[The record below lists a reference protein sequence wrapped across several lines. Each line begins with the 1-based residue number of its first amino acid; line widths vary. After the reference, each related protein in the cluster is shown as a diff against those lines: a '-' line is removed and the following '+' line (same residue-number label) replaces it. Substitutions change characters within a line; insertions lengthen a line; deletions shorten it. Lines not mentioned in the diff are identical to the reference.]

1 LVVVIRG
8 KYTYNVQEIR
18 GNFSLDVMSYF
29 TQKKK
34 HTEHNFE
41 GNRQQLIKVCILRLY
56 ILGTSFID
64 FKAQGL

>member
-1 LVVVIRG
+1 
-8 KYTYNVQEIR
+8 
-18 GNFSLDVMSYF
+18 MSYF
-29 TQKKK
+29 TKKK

-41 GNRQQLIKVCILRLY
+41 GNRQQLIKAYILCLY